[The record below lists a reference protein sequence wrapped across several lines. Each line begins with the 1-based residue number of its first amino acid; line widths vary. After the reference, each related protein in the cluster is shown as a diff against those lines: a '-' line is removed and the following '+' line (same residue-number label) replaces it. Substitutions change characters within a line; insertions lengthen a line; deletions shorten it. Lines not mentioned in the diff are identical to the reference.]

1 MGLNADELRKQ
12 GIDELYKLSDKDRE
26 IAIIRLLSELVNSVE
41 SMRGE
46 LLNSKLAA
54 ERPKVYTDE
63 ELYNL
68 KQNLS
73 WSKLSERTGI
83 PISTL
88 QSKCRRFR
96 DKFEWYVHIGLG
108 NR

>member
-1 MGLNADELRKQ
+1 MSLNIDKLSKQ
-12 GIDELYKLSDKDRE
+12 NIDELNKLSDKDRD
-26 IAIIRLLSELVNSVE
+26 IVIINLLSELIDNVE
-41 SMRGE
+41 SMRDE
-46 LLNSKLAA
+46 LMASKLIA

-68 KQNLS
+68 KQSLS

-88 QSKCRRFR
+88 QSKCRKYR
-96 DKFEWYVHIGLG
+96 DKL
-108 NR
+108 

>member
-1 MGLNADELRKQ
+1 MGLKVEELRKQ
-12 GIDELYKLSDKDRE
+12 SIEELSKLSDKDRE
-26 IAIIRLLSELVNSVE
+26 IAIIRLLSELINSVE
-41 SMRGE
+41 CMRGE
-46 LLNSKLAA
+46 LMNSKLAA

-68 KQNLS
+68 KQSLS

-88 QSKCRRFR
+88 QSKCRKFR
-96 DKFEWYVHIGLG
+96 DSF
-108 NR
+108 